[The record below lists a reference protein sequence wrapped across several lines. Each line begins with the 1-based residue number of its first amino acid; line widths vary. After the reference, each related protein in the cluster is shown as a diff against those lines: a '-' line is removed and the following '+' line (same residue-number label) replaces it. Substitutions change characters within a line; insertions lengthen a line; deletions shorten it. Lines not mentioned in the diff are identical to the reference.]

1 MPRDANLSR
10 ERLLRAAE
18 VLFAR
23 DGVQGTRLADIARD
37 AGERDEAVIGRHF
50 GSRDGMLNAII
61 EQHMDIMEAAR
72 ARQANELA
80 SADVRR
86 LVSLIVEPTAS
97 LLHTARGRDFLRVVE
112 QIASF
117 TGAPTGRSRL
127 AVKGSLLAAEL
138 SRLEDRLATD
148 LGADL
153 ARERVGALVMFM
165 AASLADR
172 ARAAEGLRRQRISH
186 GRYVRDLCAML
197 SGAMQAPAA
206 D

>member
-23 DGVQGTRLADIARD
+23 DGVQGTRLSDVVRD
-37 AGERDEAVIGRHF
+37 AGEKDEAVVGRFF
-50 GSRDGMLNAII
+50 GSRDGLLNAII
-61 EQHMDIMEAAR
+61 EQHMDVMEAAR
-72 ARQANELA
+72 SKHSNELPT
-80 SADVRR
+80 ADVRR

-117 TGAPTGRSRL
+117 TGTPTGRSRL

-138 SRLEDRLATD
+138 GRLEERLAPD
-148 LGADL
+148 YGADL
-153 ARERVGALVMFM
+153 ARERVAALVMFM
-165 AASLADR
+165 TASLADR

-186 GRYVRDLCAML
+186 GRYVRDLCSML
-197 SGAMQAPAA
+197 SGAMQASAA